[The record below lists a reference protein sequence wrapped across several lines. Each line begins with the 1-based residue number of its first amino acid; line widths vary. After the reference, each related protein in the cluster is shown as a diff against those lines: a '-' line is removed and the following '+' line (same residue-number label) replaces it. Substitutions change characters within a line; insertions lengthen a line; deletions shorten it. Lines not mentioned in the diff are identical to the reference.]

1 MKQEDSIFQLG
12 EADEKVVRTYECTRL
27 RRFLAP
33 VTTGFLTITNKRVI
47 FHSSGRSLI
56 GKSLL
61 INEMPLED
69 TAGVRAYL
77 EVTIN
82 WLYFAILFAIVF
94 AIMTFLS
101 FRVPFLIHPIFAI
114 LLMLP
119 FSTIWVF
126 TTNILNEKTKNQIFN
141 SVDEALQNK
150 VRTSEILPVLA
161 PLMRAPFIVG
171 CAILGWNIA
180 FSELFQR
187 FSPLNYLVLLAIYLG
202 IYLYLFG
209 QQRTFS
215 LTIGSKTMKGSGI
228 FIPGTSFLTILTRD
242 TTAPDTLGAS
252 PAKDA
257 EQVTR
262 ELGALLIDI
271 RQLGDLGIKKWANSG

>member
-1 MKQEDSIFQLG
+1 MNTESIAFQLG
-12 EADEKVVRTYECTRL
+12 DANEQIVRTYECTRL

-33 VTTGFLTITNKRVI
+33 ATIGFLTITNKRIV
-47 FHSSGRSLI
+47 FHSSGKSLT
-56 GKSLL
+56 GKSIL

-82 WLYFAILFAIVF
+82 WFYFAILCIAAFTIMGYLSAEIPFLAHWLFALILIIPF
-94 AIMTFLS
+94 AAIWLLS
-101 FRVPFLIHPIFAI
+101 SSILSEQTKTQIHNAIDEKLQHKAQTAELLPILAPTMRVPFII
-114 LLMLP
+114 
-119 FSTIWVF
+119 
-126 TTNILNEKTKNQIFN
+126 
-141 SVDEALQNK
+141 
-150 VRTSEILPVLA
+150 
-161 PLMRAPFIVG
+161 G
-171 CAILGWNIA
+171 CIILGWNVA
-180 FSELFQR
+180 FSDFFRQL
-187 FSPLNYLVLLAIYLG
+187 SPLNYLIVLAIYFG
-202 IYLYLFG
+202 IYLYLIG

-262 ELGALLIDI
+262 ELGALLLDI
-271 RQLGDLGIKKWANSG
+271 RQLGDLGIQKWSSK

>member
-1 MKQEDSIFQLG
+1 MAQEDRIFQLG
-12 EADEKVVRTYECTRL
+12 EANEKIVRTYECTRL

-33 VTTGFLTITNKRVI
+33 ATVGFLTITNKRII
-47 FHSSGRSLI
+47 FHSSGKSLT

-61 INEMPLED
+61 VNEMPLED

-82 WLYFAILFAIVF
+82 WLYFIILCAILFAI
-94 AIMTFLS
+94 MGYLS
-101 FRVPFLIHPIFAI
+101 LEIPFLTSWIFAMF
-114 LLMLP
+114 LMFP
-119 FSTIWVF
+119 FSTLWIL
-126 TTNILNEKTKNQIFN
+126 TSNILNEQTKWKIFN
-141 SVDEALQNK
+141 SIDEKLQHK
-150 VRTSEILPVLA
+150 IRTAELLPILA
-161 PLMRAPFIVG
+161 PSMRIPFIIG
-171 CAILGWNIA
+171 LLILGWDFA
-180 FSELFQR
+180 FSEFFQQM
-187 FSPLNYLVLLAIYLG
+187 SPLNYLVLLTVYFG
-202 IYLYLFG
+202 IYLYLIG

-271 RQLGDLGIKKWANSG
+271 RQLGDLGIQKWSK

>member
-1 MKQEDSIFQLG
+1 MAQEDRIFQLS
-12 EADEKVVRTYECTRL
+12 EADEKIVRTYECTRL

-33 VTTGFLTITNKRVI
+33 VTIGFLTITNKRII
-47 FHSSGRSLI
+47 FHSSGKSLT

-82 WLYFAILFAIVF
+82 WLYFAILCAVVF
-94 AIMTFLS
+94 AIMGYLS
-101 FRVPFLIHPIFAI
+101 SEIPFFTSWIFAI

-119 FSTIWVF
+119 FSTIWIL
-126 TTNILNEKTKNQIFN
+126 TSNILNDQMKGQIFN
-141 SVDEALQNK
+141 SIDEKLQHK
-150 VRTSEILPVLA
+150 IHTAELLPILA
-161 PLMRAPFIVG
+161 PSMRIPFIIG
-171 CAILGWNIA
+171 SAILGWKIA
-180 FSELFQR
+180 FSEFFQQM
-187 FSPLNYLVLLAIYLG
+187 SPLNYLVLLAIYFS
-202 IYLYLFG
+202 IYLYFIG
-209 QQRTFS
+209 QQLTFS
-215 LTIGSKTMKGSGI
+215 LAIASKTMKGSGI

-257 EQVTR
+257 ENVTR

-271 RQLGDLGIKKWANSG
+271 RQLGDLGIQKWQS